1 MNPQFLENFKALRRC
16 FIRSLIGMAA
26 VTAALLPFT
35 KELFSLAGAPLLKA
49 LPQGTSLLAVG
60 VISPVMGPLK
70 LVLFVAFAVS
80 LPWVLWQLWQFVAP
94 GLYKKEKKSAL
105 IFVISSLC
113 MFAAGTAYCYF
124 VVFNFLF
131 PFIASFAPQ
140 SISFAPDVE
149 SYISFMLHMFVSFG
163 LAFETPVALCFLICF
178 DITSPETL
186 KLARRYIIVG
196 AFALPAV
203 LSPPDVTSQLLLA
216 LPLIALF
223 EAGMMISTLLFRSK
237 KRQLQAINS

>member
-1 MNPQFLENFKALRRC
+1 MNPQFLENFIALRRC

-35 KELFSLAGAPLLKA
+35 KELFSWAGAPLLKA

-149 SYISFMLHMFVSFG
+149 SYI
-163 LAFETPVALCFLICF
+163 I
-178 DITSPETL
+178 
-186 KLARRYIIVG
+186 
-196 AFALPAV
+196 
-203 LSPPDVTSQLLLA
+203 
-216 LPLIALF
+216 
-223 EAGMMISTLLFRSK
+223 
-237 KRQLQAINS
+237 